1 MINNNKLEAYDK
13 IKGFVLSM
21 EVSPGQNI
29 TENAISEM
37 FNIGRTP
44 VREALAKLEAEG
56 LISSNKGRKTIYAL
70 SFEEIKEIFEIKMVL
85 EGAIVNWATQRGSA
99 KDKKLL
105 SDTIVEMVRLSQNR
119 PNETNQREEYL
130 TKWLEIDAK
139 LHSII
144 FRMAKC
150 KKAEEMIRKLNLQ
163 WHRTRISVY
172 ALEGRTVRAAKE
184 HETFVHHILAGDGE
198 KAEAAMKLHLS
209 NLVGEIEHVMKFFN
223 YSLK

>member
-1 MINNNKLEAYDK
+1 MINNNKLDAYDR
-13 IKGFVLSM
+13 IKGFVLSL

-56 LISSNKGRKTIYAL
+56 LISSHKGRKTIYSL

-105 SDTIVEMVRLSQNR
+105 SDTIVEMMQLSQNR
-119 PNETNQREEYL
+119 PEETNQGELYL
-130 TKWLEIDAK
+130 KSWLEVDAK

-150 KKAEEMIRKLNLQ
+150 KKAEDIIKKLNLQ
-163 WHRTRISVY
+163 WHRTRVSVY
-172 ALEGRTVRAAKE
+172 ALEGRTVRSSKE
-184 HETFVHHILAGDGE
+184 HETFVNYILAGDGDQ
-198 KAEAAMKLHLS
+198 AEAAMKSHLRK
-209 NLVGEIEHVMKFFN
+209 LLEEIEHVMKFFN
-223 YSLK
+223 YSVK